1 MCTHTAAV
9 STICK
14 PKIIC
19 LWSRCKVRNKEM
31 SSPNFLGRINTNDK
45 TILYF
50 TMMKKIDV
58 SFLRRGYKKA
68 KEGRTRRLES
78 FGQGI
83 KILKYL
89 QSVDIS
95 SFHHKQGSSY
105 KELTNNIYQLRG
117 YSFSTYS
124 KFSKKL
130 TFLTPFYAH
139 VGVCK
144 MG

>member
-1 MCTHTAAV
+1 
-9 STICK
+9 
-14 PKIIC
+14 
-19 LWSRCKVRNKEM
+19 
-31 SSPNFLGRINTNDK
+31 
-45 TILYF
+45 
-50 TMMKKIDV
+50 MMKKIDV

-130 TFLTPFYAH
+130 TFLTLFYAY
-139 VGVCK
+139 VLVRK
-144 MG
+144 MGVRNVNFSENFAYVLNELPLIVMVTMVAKLN